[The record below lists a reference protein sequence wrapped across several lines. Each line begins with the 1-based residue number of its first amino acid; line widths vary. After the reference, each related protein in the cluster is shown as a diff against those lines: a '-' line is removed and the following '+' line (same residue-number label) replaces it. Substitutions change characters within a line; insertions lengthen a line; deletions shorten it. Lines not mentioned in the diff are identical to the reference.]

1 MVTAFAIL
9 AMFQI
14 DLSIVGVSKVDCQY
28 DECSAAENSGCS
40 NAGKLPPLA
49 TLSFISSFNSSSNS
63 VLVSFSHFSSI
74 SFFATLSSFSIT
86 SFPFISTCSQFLVSP
101 THSPQN
107 PPPFLPPPSPSN
119 SSSSTICSLC
129 KTQMTFYLLPSTLQL
144 STEV

>member
-1 MVTAFAIL
+1 MFYPLL
-9 AMFQI
+9 ASAKF
-14 DLSIVGVSKVDCQY
+14 IV
-28 DECSAAENSGCS
+28 NMM
-40 NAGKLPPLA
+40 NAVQPKTPDAVMQASSLRSQPSPSSPPSTLPP
-49 TLSFISSFNSSSNS
+49 TLCW
-63 VLVSFSHFSSI
+63 SHFSSI

-101 THSPQN
+101 IHSPQN